1 MKQAAVLQANPAAVR
16 RNKVKTFF
24 SKPHNVILLLMGIV
38 LTITTVAPIIAIVQ
52 DTFKI
57 HPGTIDAYLAGTS
70 QGYTLVNYTDLFTSP
85 LAKANLWTPLLN
97 TVLLSVGSCIVAILF
112 GGVFAFLITRT
123 NLSCRKYLSSIF
135 IFPYIMPQWTLAVV
149 WQNLFNSNAVTGTSN
164 GLLTSLFNVQMP
176 LWWCKGLFPSL
187 IVLGMHYAPF
197 AYILIGGIFRNMDAN
212 LEEAATILDTPK
224 WKTMFRITLPMV
236 KPAILSTI
244 LLVFGSSMGSYP
256 VPHYLGLATLSTK
269 YVSMNSK
276 YTGEAS
282 ILAIIMMIF
291 GVAIMMLNQL
301 SLTSRKNYTTVT
313 GKSGQISKINLG
325 KSGKYII
332 AVILVILTFFTSIFP
347 IVSFAFETFLPN
359 PGDYSFLY
367 TGDTSNLTAKWW
379 VTSENVTENG
389 MYGQKGILHNET
401 IWHAF
406 RGTIFV
412 SVCCALLAGT
422 IGTGNIVGVATAIVS
437 GGPGAIFWMW
447 VMALL
452 GMMTSFAENV
462 LGVYYRRKNEKG
474 EWSGGAMY
482 YLTDG
487 LGAKPG
493 CKAVGRVLAVLFAC
507 FCILASFGIG
517 NMSQIN
523 SIAGNMNAAFHLPYL
538 ATGLALM
545 VVTAL
550 IVIGGLKRVAAV
562 TEKLVPLMALFY
574 VAGALIIVV
583 MHAGNIPAALAAIF
597 KGAFNLNAAGGGAL
611 GYGISQTIT
620 WGFKRG
626 AFSNEAGLG
635 SAVMVNSASNVK
647 EPVHQGMWGV
657 FEVFADT
664 IVVCTLTALVI
675 LTTGVVDLQSG
686 AVLVGVQD
694 NALVGQAFT
703 AAFGSFGPKFIAIS
717 ILLFAYST
725 TLGWSHYGT
734 KAVEYLF
741 GTTGSRIYKVVFVCM
756 TVVGAT
762 MKLGLAWDL
771 SDTFNGLMMI
781 PNLIGVLALSGTVVD
796 ITRNYF
802 ARRVRGEDIEPMWSA
817 FEEYQK
823 EEEAEA
829 AAEKAELE
837 KAANK

>member
-1 MKQAAVLQANPAAVR
+1 MVDIVTRVN
-16 RNKVKTFF
+16 
-24 SKPHNVILLLMGIV
+24 NVVNGFVWGPFGLALLLCTG
-38 LTITTVAPIIAIVQ
+38 
-52 DTFKI
+52 
-57 HPGTIDAYLAGTS
+57 
-70 QGYTLVNYTDLFTSP
+70 
-85 LAKANLWTPLLN
+85 LW
-97 TVLLSVGSCIVAILF
+97 LSVRTGFFQFRRMGYWLKHTIGAIF
-112 GGVFAFLITRT
+112 T
-123 NLSCRKYLSSIF
+123 NKD
-135 IFPYIMPQWTLAVV
+135 
-149 WQNLFNSNAVTGTSN
+149 VTAHTSKED
-164 GLLTSLFNVQMP
+164 M
-176 LWWCKGLFPSL
+176 
-187 IVLGMHYAPF
+187 
-197 AYILIGGIFRNMDAN
+197 
-212 LEEAATILDTPK
+212 
-224 WKTMFRITLPMV
+224 
-236 KPAILSTI
+236 AISQ
-244 LLVFGSSMGSYP
+244 FQSMC
-256 VPHYLGLATLSTK
+256 
-269 YVSMNSK
+269 
-276 YTGEAS
+276 
-282 ILAIIMMIF
+282 
-291 GVAIMMLNQL
+291 
-301 SLTSRKNYTTVT
+301 
-313 GKSGQISKINLG
+313 
-325 KSGKYII
+325 
-332 AVILVILTFFTSIFP
+332 
-347 IVSFAFETFLPN
+347 
-359 PGDYSFLY
+359 
-367 TGDTSNLTAKWW
+367 TA
-379 VTSENVTENG
+379 
-389 MYGQKGILHNET
+389 
-401 IWHAF
+401 
-406 RGTIFV
+406 
-412 SVCCALLAGT
+412 LAGT

-437 GGPGAIFWMW
+437 
-447 VMALL
+447 
-452 GMMTSFAENV
+452 
-462 LGVYYRRKNEKG
+462 
-474 EWSGGAMY
+474 GAMY

-675 LTTGVVDLQSG
+675 LTTGVVDLESG
-686 AVLVGVQD
+686 AVLAGVQD

-703 AAFGSFGPKFIAIS
+703 AAFGSFGPKFIAVS

-741 GTTGSRIYKVVFVCM
+741 GTAGSRIYKVVFVCM

-762 MKLGLAWDL
+762 MKLGLAWGL

-829 AAEKAELE
+829 AAEEAELD
-837 KAANK
+837 KAVNE